1 MTFTQ
6 RALAVK
12 LHNAMSADEDF
23 KELIRDSWEAGEI
36 CLDLDRIKVAVPG
49 WDDATV
55 FEAVRLVASLK
66 GWRAS
71 AEDQELRF
79 LVAAT
84 A

>member
-12 LHNAMSADEDF
+12 LHDAMADEDF
-23 KELIRDSWEAGEI
+23 KELVRRSWEAGEI
-36 CLDLDRIKVAVPG
+36 CMELDAIKAVLPR

-55 FEAVRLVASLK
+55 FEAVRLVAALK

-79 LVAAT
+79 LVVA
-84 A
+84 